1 MHGRGEDA
9 PYKNADFIKAFS
21 QSFMNVV
28 VSSDPN
34 VKVDPSNVVPEWPVY
49 SSGNLEMVFNK
60 TELDEPDIH
69 TKPAD
74 EAQLERCRLWH
85 SLAPSTSQ

>member
-1 MHGRGEDA
+1 MCDRGEEA
-9 PYKNADFIKAFS
+9 PYQNVDFIKGFS
-21 QSFMNVV
+21 QSFVNVV

-34 VKVDPSNVVPEWPVY
+34 IKVDPTNIVPEWPVY
-49 SSGNLEMVFNK
+49 SSGSLEMVFNK

-69 TKPAD
+69 TRPAD
-74 EAQLERCRLWH
+74 EAKLARCQLWH